1 MFNIN
6 ASGKCKSKLP
16 RYMAIHTQGWLES
29 KWWMIITSVAQD
41 MEKREPSYATG
52 GGEKMV
58 QPLWKTVQPF
68 LKRLN
73 IKLLYDPV
81 ISCI

>member
-1 MFNIN
+1 
-6 ASGKCKSKLP
+6 
-16 RYMAIHTQGWLES
+16 MAAHTQGWLES

-41 MEKREPSYATG
+41 MEKLEPSYATG

-58 QPLWKTVQPF
+58 QPLWKTVQLL

-73 IKLLYDPV
+73 IKLIYDPV
-81 ISCI
+81 ISISCL